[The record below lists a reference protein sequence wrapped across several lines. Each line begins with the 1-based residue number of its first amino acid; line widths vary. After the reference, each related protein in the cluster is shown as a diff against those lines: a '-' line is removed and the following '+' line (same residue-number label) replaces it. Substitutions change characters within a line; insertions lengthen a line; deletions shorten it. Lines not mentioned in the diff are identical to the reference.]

1 MDWPGDFTF
10 RIFWIFWTHSFSKI
24 NNWILG
30 SYLFRPLNWS
40 SINCNGLKNTSV
52 SFIWYTS
59 CHWHH
64 ESHTVWPVRLQDHIS
79 SCRPPPPP
87 PPNFFNID
95 MILLHWSLSTNQET
109 SHVLYLIYTRI
120 PHTDQSCDLNLPPC
134 KYFHVS
140 IFTCSVAVFFKHEA
154 QGILSELHNWFRFKI
169 L

>member
-1 MDWPGDFTF
+1 MCHLSFGFFFHFDVMPFLCHFTF
-10 RIFWIFWTHSFSKI
+10 TLK
-24 NNWILG
+24 
-30 SYLFRPLNWS
+30 FRA
-40 SINCNGLKNTSV
+40 V

-64 ESHTVWPVRLQDHIS
+64 ESHTVWPVTVRLQDHIS
-79 SCRPPPPP
+79 SCRPQ
-87 PPNFFNID
+87 NFFNFD

-109 SHVLYLIYTRI
+109 SHVLHLIHAHI
-120 PHTDQSCDLNLPPC
+120 PHTDQLCDLNLPQC

-140 IFTCSVAVFFKHEA
+140 IFACSVTVFFKHEA